1 MPRSPILNADLN
13 FENEISDETEEKLG
27 LLKST
32 FLSEIIA
39 HQKSDDFDFAD
50 YTKFDEQIE
59 NALTD
64 PDEIWSYDAE
74 VETYVKYFMHAGV
87 RASQLVLMLKASKD
101 NPLMVI
107 LSFVTRDED
116 LRKRFCLGR
125 RTKISTHH

>member
-1 MPRSPILNADLN
+1 M
-13 FENEISDETEEKLG
+13 EISDEIEEKLG

-39 HQKSDDFDFAD
+39 YQKNDDFDFAD

-59 NALTD
+59 SALTD
-64 PDEIWSYDAE
+64 PDEIWSYDSE
-74 VETYVKYFMHAGV
+74 VDTYLKYFLHEGV
-87 RASQLVLMLKASKD
+87 RASHVILMLKASKD

-116 LRKRFCLGR
+116 LRKRFCLGK